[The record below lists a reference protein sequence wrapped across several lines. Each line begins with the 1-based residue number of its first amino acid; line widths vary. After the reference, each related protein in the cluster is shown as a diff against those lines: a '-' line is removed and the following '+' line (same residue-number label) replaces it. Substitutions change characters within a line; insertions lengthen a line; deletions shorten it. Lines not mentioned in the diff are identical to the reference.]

1 MVIINGTSVPNE
13 NQCNSV
19 YFHII
24 LRKLL
29 LENAYKTCTT
39 LLTIFGTKLSVNFF
53 SFADYIWVTEIMIV
67 TGNMFKKSKIMKCYI
82 QKDQFSW
89 MIQTNF
95 DM

>member
-1 MVIINGTSVPNE
+1 MHTKHAS
-13 NQCNSV
+13 
-19 YFHII
+19 
-24 LRKLL
+24 
-29 LENAYKTCTT
+29 T

-95 DM
+95 DMLF

>member
-1 MVIINGTSVPNE
+1 MHPHYSPYLVQSYQLI
-13 NQCNSV
+13 
-19 YFHII
+19 
-24 LRKLL
+24 
-29 LENAYKTCTT
+29 
-39 LLTIFGTKLSVNFF
+39 FF